1 MGSPTRNDSARLGD
15 RAFRGGRRG
24 HDPARAAVGGR
35 LAHGQAEVVDTA
47 GKLSGDALGG
57 RRVGRQ
63 SDAERDPGRRGAN
76 GFDGG
81 EEEAQ
86 GRQRTG
92 LVRLFSAGVKNWA
105 TR

>member
-1 MGSPTRNDSARLGD
+1 MVGGGTIPT
-15 RAFRGGRRG
+15 
-24 HDPARAAVGGR
+24 RAAVGGR
-35 LAHGQAEVVDTA
+35 LPHGQAEVVDTA

-81 EEEAQ
+81 EQE
-86 GRQRTG
+86 GRAGSEPT
-92 LVRLFSAGVKNWA
+92 VRLFSAGVKNWA